1 MELLDI
7 YDDNG
12 NKTGR
17 IIERGDKSVKL
28 SKNEHI
34 AISVIF
40 IENDN
45 GEFLIQKT
53 SKEKGNIYSSTG
65 GHVDSGETPI
75 TAIKREVKEELGID
89 ISNDLIEE
97 YGYILYDM
105 PLRYIFY
112 LKKNIDL
119 NDFKLQKE
127 EVDYVK
133 YMTKE
138 EIEKLIDNEEMLES
152 HGIMFKELMKKRNNL
167 ITNAKDYLGKIVTVK
182 LIEH

>member
-65 GHVDSGETPI
+65 GHVNS
-75 TAIKREVKEELGID
+75 
-89 ISNDLIEE
+89 
-97 YGYILYDM
+97 YYCY
-105 PLRYIFY
+105 
-112 LKKNIDL
+112 
-119 NDFKLQKE
+119 
-127 EVDYVK
+127 
-133 YMTKE
+133 
-138 EIEKLIDNEEMLES
+138 
-152 HGIMFKELMKKRNNL
+152 KKRSKRR
-167 ITNAKDYLGKIVTVK
+167 TRHWY
-182 LIEH
+182 

>member
-1 MELLDI
+1 MVICMELLDI

-53 SKEKGNIYSSTG
+53 SKEK
-65 GHVDSGETPI
+65 
-75 TAIKREVKEELGID
+75 
-89 ISNDLIEE
+89 
-97 YGYILYDM
+97 
-105 PLRYIFY
+105 
-112 LKKNIDL
+112 
-119 NDFKLQKE
+119 
-127 EVDYVK
+127 
-133 YMTKE
+133 
-138 EIEKLIDNEEMLES
+138 
-152 HGIMFKELMKKRNNL
+152 
-167 ITNAKDYLGKIVTVK
+167 
-182 LIEH
+182 

>member
-45 GEFLIQKT
+45 GVFN
-53 SKEKGNIYSSTG
+53 S
-65 GHVDSGETPI
+65 
-75 TAIKREVKEELGID
+75 
-89 ISNDLIEE
+89 
-97 YGYILYDM
+97 
-105 PLRYIFY
+105 
-112 LKKNIDL
+112 KNI
-119 NDFKLQKE
+119 
-127 EVDYVK
+127 
-133 YMTKE
+133 
-138 EIEKLIDNEEMLES
+138 
-152 HGIMFKELMKKRNNL
+152 
-167 ITNAKDYLGKIVTVK
+167 
-182 LIEH
+182 